1 MRPYMAGVEDGS
13 AFIIYHNVLGSYA
26 LKYQADYTGALTHY
40 LLESHRLH
48 AQGGGYLRGSGLPR

>member
-26 LKYQADYTGALTHY
+26 LKYQADYTGALTH
-40 LLESHRLH
+40 
-48 AQGGGYLRGSGLPR
+48 